1 MANRRMFSKKITDT
15 DEFLDMPASTQ
26 ALYFHMNMH
35 ADDDGFVG
43 NPKTIKR
50 MVGASEDD
58 LKLLIAKRY
67 LICFQ
72 SGVVLI
78 TDWKVHNYI
87 RKDTYTPTIYTDEM
101 AQITQ
106 KQNGKYELMR
116 VCNEPVDGHVTGKYT
131 KVLQG
136 SNGLVDA
143 GKDRLGKDNKVIY
156 SAEKSK
162 PNKKRQAKPDN
173 LAPLR
178 KKVIAYLNEKLHTRY
193 QPNSF
198 TTKRN
203 IDARVHENNY
213 KFEDFKKAIDNK
225 IADWGN
231 DPKMSKYLRPGTLF
245 GPKMEGYVNEK
256 VKTATSS
263 FDADSFFNDDS
274 DPTAGV
280 DVSDLPF

>member
-116 VCNEPVDGHVTGKYT
+116 ACNEPVDGHVTGKYT

-178 KKVIAYLNEKLHTRY
+178 KKSLLILTKNYTQDTNPILLQPKGILMLGFTRMIISSRTSRKLSTTRLPTGVMTLRCPSICDRELCSARKWRGMLTKMLKLANLPLTQTAFSTMIPIQ
-193 QPNSF
+193 QP
-198 TTKRN
+198 
-203 IDARVHENNY
+203 EL
-213 KFEDFKKAIDNK
+213 
-225 IADWGN
+225 
-231 DPKMSKYLRPGTLF
+231 M
-245 GPKMEGYVNEK
+245 
-256 VKTATSS
+256 
-263 FDADSFFNDDS
+263 
-274 DPTAGV
+274 
-280 DVSDLPF
+280 

>member
-58 LKLLIAKRY
+58 LKLLIAKGY

-72 SGVVLI
+72 TGVVLI

-87 RKDTYTPTIYTDEM
+87 RKDTYTPTIYTEEK

-106 KQNGKYELMR
+106 KSNGKYKLLR
-116 VCNEPVDGHVTGKYT
+116 QCNESVDEPVT
-131 KVLQG
+131 KQLHG

-143 GKDRLGKDNKVIY
+143 GKDRLGKDSKGKIY
-156 SAEKSK
+156 SPAKAE
-162 PNKKRQAKPDN
+162 PHQAKPDH

-178 KKVIAYLNEKLHTRY
+178 KKVIAYLNQKIGTRY
-193 QPNSF
+193 KYNSA
-198 TTKRN
+198 KSKKYIN
-203 IDARVHENNY
+203 ARVNEDGY
-213 KFEDFKKAIDNK
+213 KFDDFKTAIDNK
-225 IADWGN
+225 VVDWGR
-231 DPKMSKYLRPGTLF
+231 DPKMVKYLRPETLF
-245 GPKMEGYVNEK
+245 GHKMEGYVNEK
-256 VKTATSS
+256 TSVPTGS
-263 FDADSFFNDDS
+263 DYHGFADDS
-274 DPTAGV
+274 YYTDHTKV
-280 DVSDLPF
+280 LDDVSTEDLPF